1 MIPGGN
7 RQGLLLINLGTPD
20 APTTPAVR
28 RYLREFLSDPRV
40 IDIDPFARWLLL
52 NFVILV
58 FRPRKS
64 AEAYRKIWDERGSPL
79 LLHSLEFTR
88 QIALELEG
96 EFQVEFGMRYGHPSL
111 KDALDR
117 LRAMKV
123 QSITLMPL
131 YPQYAAASTAS
142 SLERA
147 YRLIGQGWDV
157 PPIRVVPPFFNQPS
171 FLDALATSSAA
182 VIRQSRADHVL
193 FSFHG
198 LPERQIRKSDLIG
211 NHCLASPQCCDQI
224 GAANTNCYRAQAH
237 YTAREVAKRLGIAAE
252 GFSISF
258 QSRLGRTPWIRPY
271 TDLLV
276 PELARRGV
284 RRLAVLCPAFVADCL
299 ETLEEIGIRA
309 RASFLAAGGEELV
322 LVPCL
327 NAHPAWVRAAADL
340 VRTKAVGLSNQDSFG
355 RAIGSV
361 SSGAKA

>member
-1 MIPGGN
+1 MA
-7 RQGLLLINLGTPD
+7 L
-20 APTTPAVR
+20 
-28 RYLREFLSDPRV
+28 
-40 IDIDPFARWLLL
+40 
-52 NFVILV
+52 
-58 FRPRKS
+58 
-64 AEAYRKIWDERGSPL
+64 YRN
-79 LLHSLEFTR
+79 
-88 QIALELEG
+88 
-96 EFQVEFGMRYGHPSL
+96 
-111 KDALDR
+111 
-117 LRAMKV
+117 
-123 QSITLMPL
+123 
-131 YPQYAAASTAS
+131 YAAAPTAS

-224 GAANTNCYRAQAH
+224 GAANTNCYRGQGH
-237 YTAREVAKRLGIAAE
+237 YPGGEVAKRLGIAAE

-309 RASFLAAGGEELV
+309 RESFLAAGGEEMIFVTFPHAPPSLGR
-322 LVPCL
+322 P
-327 NAHPAWVRAAADL
+327 PGDL
-340 VRTKAVGLSNQDSFG
+340 VSVQPG
-355 RAIGSV
+355 RPPQPD
-361 SSGAKA
+361 